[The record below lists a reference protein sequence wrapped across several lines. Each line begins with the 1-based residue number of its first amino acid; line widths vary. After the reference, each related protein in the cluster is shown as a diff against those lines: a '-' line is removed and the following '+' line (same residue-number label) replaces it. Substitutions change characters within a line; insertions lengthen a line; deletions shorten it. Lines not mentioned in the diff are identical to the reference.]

1 VSFGSPEIYPF
12 LHENRHVEF
21 WPCDESNDVRVIAAH
36 PRFCSVNATMQV
48 DLLGQCAS
56 ETLGSHYIS
65 SSGGQADF
73 VRGAIYSDGG
83 QSFIVTHA
91 TALQGTVSRIQPT
104 LTPGA
109 VVTTHKN
116 LTDKVV
122 TEYGVAE
129 LRGRSIRQRAQ
140 ALIAIAAP
148 QFRDELRA
156 AARRLGY
163 L

>member
-1 VSFGSPEIYPF
+1 MY
-12 LHENRHVEF
+12 
-21 WPCDESNDVRVIAAH
+21 
-36 PRFCSVNATMQV
+36 
-48 DLLGQCAS
+48 
-56 ETLGSHYIS
+56 
-65 SSGGQADF
+65 SG
-73 VRGAIYSDGG
+73 GG

-91 TALQGTVSRIQPT
+91 TALGGKVSRIQPT

-116 LTDKVV
+116 VVDKVV

-129 LRGRSIRQRAQ
+129 LRGRAIRERAT

-148 QFRDELRA
+148 AFRDDLTA
-156 AARRLGY
+156 AGRRLGY